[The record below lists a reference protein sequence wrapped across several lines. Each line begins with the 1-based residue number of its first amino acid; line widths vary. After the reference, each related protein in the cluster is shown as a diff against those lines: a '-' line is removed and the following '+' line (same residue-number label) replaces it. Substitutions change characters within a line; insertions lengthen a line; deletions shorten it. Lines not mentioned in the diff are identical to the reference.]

1 MPKNCW
7 SNADVPKLAGII
19 AINRHELSVA
29 RERLQIARRRRPDCD
44 TGYYLQIVLSEQRE
58 WSEAAR
64 SPEKPPHVSDQE
76 EATLR
81 DEIERFRNAPNLS
94 PEAAVRRDR
103 QIVKREQQIGA
114 NARMRANAWFN
125 AAAASFNL
133 GRKRLT
139 RASSP
144 RRLIGD
150 LQFGSARE
158 I

>member
-1 MPKNCW
+1 
-7 SNADVPKLAGII
+7 
-19 AINRHELSVA
+19 
-29 RERLQIARRRRPDCD
+29 
-44 TGYYLQIVLSEQRE
+44 VLSEQRE

-64 SPEKPPHVSDQE
+64 VAGETAACFDQE

-133 GRKRLT
+133 GREADARVFAGKVV
-139 RASSP
+139 
-144 RRLIGD
+144 D
-150 LQFGSARE
+150 DVQFGSARE
-158 I
+158 IDRPSRALMTRPNQPRRHEDSKNLGAGV